1 MLKAQRISAM
11 SVVRAAVGEN
21 LVQAGAKHIAIR
33 LSLRG
38 EQAPVDADAAAD
50 DEAQRDIAIMVDR
63 ETLTMA
69 VKNLVE
75 NAIRYSPEYTTVS
88 VSVSLCK
95 DPSSMTIRV
104 IDQGI
109 GIPSASLDRVFE
121 PVLPGS
127 IRRGR
132 GPRRLG
138 AWPGHHQALRAGV
151 RRYDLRMVARG
162 RRLHVHH
169 RAAGRPRTG

>member
-1 MLKAQRISAM
+1 M
-11 SVVRAAVGEN
+11 
-21 LVQAGAKHIAIR
+21 QAGAKHIAIR

-109 GIPSASLDRVFE
+109 GIPSASLDRVF
-121 PVLPGS
+121 G
-127 IRRGR
+127 
-132 GPRRLG
+132 RLG